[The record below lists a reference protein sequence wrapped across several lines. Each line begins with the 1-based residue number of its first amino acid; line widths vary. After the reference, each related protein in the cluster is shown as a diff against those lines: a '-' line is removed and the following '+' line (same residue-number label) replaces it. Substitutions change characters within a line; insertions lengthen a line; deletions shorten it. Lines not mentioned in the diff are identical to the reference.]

1 MQRNLNDISSSMASR
16 KPWSQL
22 KETEGNG
29 FVARHSQPNAE
40 SKSADDVELGAVEGH
55 GDQLGVYPGHGSEA
69 EHDHARSR
77 KYTCCADPPT
87 LNHGS
92 SNHEKSVAWFELLF
106 DLLLVAAIAQI
117 AVREANA

>member
-1 MQRNLNDISSSMASR
+1 MASR

-55 GDQLGVYPGHGSEA
+55 GDQLGVHPGHGSGHAADA
-69 EHDHARSR
+69 EQYHAHSR

-87 LNHGS
+87 LNYGS

-117 AVREANA
+117 AVSAA